1 MKRVCQ
7 YPNFIPAMDRIIEK
21 KTWTKQ
27 KIVLIAGAVIL
38 AVFLLYTFVFAD
50 HKSSLNVQNDRLTIG
65 RASTGNFQE
74 FIAIDGNVE
83 PLKTIYL
90 DMVEGGRV
98 EKIFTDDG
106 RKINAGDTILKISN
120 STLQID
126 FLNRETQLFDLQN
139 ERQNSEI
146 TMKQDQIKA
155 LNALAEIEYN
165 LKLTESKYRRN
176 KTLYAEKVIPAA
188 EFEQIEDEYN
198 YLKRRKELAERSL
211 KQDAELM
218 QKRLRQLDQSIHRME
233 TNINIARSTL
243 SNLYITAPISGQL
256 STLKAEVGESKTA
269 GENIGQIDDLNG
281 FKVKANIDEHY
292 ISKVY
297 PGLKAEFDFNGKTYP
312 VAVTKVFPEV
322 QNGQFQ
328 VDMEFPEGNAPEGIR
343 RGQTLQI
350 RLHLSGGDKAIL
362 IPRGGFYQSTGGAW
376 AFVVDK
382 SGKFAEKRTIRLGRQ
397 NPQFYEVLD
406 GLKPG
411 EKVVLSS
418 YDGYGDIDKLN
429 LEN

>member
-1 MKRVCQ
+1 
-7 YPNFIPAMDRIIEK
+7 MDRIIEK
-21 KTWTKQ
+21 KTWTTK
-27 KIVLIAGAVIL
+27 KIALIAGAVLL
-38 AVFLLYTFVFAD
+38 AVFLIYTVLFAD
-50 HKSSLNVQNDRLTIG
+50 HASSLNVKSGRLTI
-65 RASTGNFQE
+65 AETTTGNFQE
-74 FIAIDGNVE
+74 FIAIDGSVE

-98 EKIFTDDG
+98 EKLYTDDG

-155 LNALAEIEYN
+155 LNALAEIDYT
-165 LKLTESKYRRN
+165 LKQTENKYRRN
-176 KTLYAEKVIPAA
+176 KTLYAEKVIPQA
-188 EFEQIEDEYN
+188 EFEQSEDEYQ

-218 QKRLRQLDQSIHRME
+218 QKRLRQLDQSINRMQQ
-233 TNINIARSTL
+233 NINIARSTL

-297 PGLKAEFDFNGKTYP
+297 PGLKAEFDFNGKTHSVS
-312 VAVTKVFPEV
+312 VAKVFPEV
-322 QNGQFQ
+322 TNGQFQ
-328 VDMEFPEGNAPEGIR
+328 VDLEFPEGTTPEGIR

-350 RLHLSGGDKAIL
+350 RLHLSGGDKAVL

-382 SGKFAEKRTIRLGRQ
+382 DGKYAEKRTIKLGRQ
-397 NPQFYEVLD
+397 NPQYYEVLD

-411 EKVVLSS
+411 DKVVVSS
-418 YDGYGDIDKLN
+418 YDGYGDIEKLN
-429 LEN
+429 LE

>member
-1 MKRVCQ
+1 
-7 YPNFIPAMDRIIEK
+7 MDRIIEK
-21 KTWTKQ
+21 KTWTPK
-27 KIVLIAGAVIL
+27 KITLISGSVIL
-38 AVFLLYTFVFAD
+38 AVFLFYTLVFAD
-50 HKSSLNVQNDRLTIG
+50 HKASLNVNNERITIG
-65 RASTGNFQE
+65 KTITGNFQE

-98 EKIFTDDG
+98 EKLYTDDG

-126 FLNRETQLFDLQN
+126 FLNRETQLFDLMN

-165 LKLTESKYRRN
+165 LKQTENKYKRSKN
-176 KTLYAEKVIPAA
+176 LYAEKVIPLA
-188 EFEQIEDEYN
+188 EYEQTEDEFM

-218 QKRLRQLDQSIHRME
+218 TKRLRQLDQSINRMQA
-233 TNINIARSTL
+233 NINIARSTL

-297 PGLKAEFDFNGKTYP
+297 PGLQAAFDFNGQTHSVS
-312 VAVTKVFPEV
+312 VAKVFPEV

-328 VDMEFPEGNAPEGIR
+328 VDLEFPEGKTPEGIR

-350 RLHLSGGDKAIL
+350 RLHLSGGDKAVL

-376 AFVVDK
+376 AFVVDQ
-382 SGKFAEKRTIRLGRQ
+382 SGKFAEKRTIKLGRQ
-397 NPQFYEVLD
+397 NPQYYEVLA

-411 EKVVLSS
+411 EKVIVSS
-418 YDGYGDIDKLN
+418 YDGYGDIEKLN
-429 LEN
+429 LE

>member
-1 MKRVCQ
+1 LPSYYRKFPGIYCHRWQ
-7 YPNFIPAMDRIIEK
+7 
-21 KTWTKQ
+21 
-27 KIVLIAGAVIL
+27 
-38 AVFLLYTFVFAD
+38 
-50 HKSSLNVQNDRLTIG
+50 S
-65 RASTGNFQE
+65 
-74 FIAIDGNVE
+74 VE

-98 EKIFTDDG
+98 EKLYTDDG

-126 FLNRETQLFDLQN
+126 FLNRETQLFDLVN

-165 LKLTESKYRRN
+165 AETSKTNTAATKRFTPKKLFRK
-176 KTLYAEKVIPAA
+176 A
-188 EFEQIEDEYN
+188 EFEQSEDEYQ

-218 QKRLRQLDQSIHRME
+218 QKRLRQLDQSINRMQA
-233 TNINIARSTL
+233 NINIARSTL

-292 ISKVY
+292 VSKVY
-297 PGLKAEFDFNGKTYP
+297 PGLKAEFDFNGQTY
-312 VAVTKVFPEV
+312 
-322 QNGQFQ
+322 
-328 VDMEFPEGNAPEGIR
+328 
-343 RGQTLQI
+343 
-350 RLHLSGGDKAIL
+350 
-362 IPRGGFYQSTGGAW
+362 TGY
-376 AFVVDK
+376 
-382 SGKFAEKRTIRLGRQ
+382 R
-397 NPQFYEVLD
+397 
-406 GLKPG
+406 
-411 EKVVLSS
+411 
-418 YDGYGDIDKLN
+418 
-429 LEN
+429 

>member
-1 MKRVCQ
+1 
-7 YPNFIPAMDRIIEK
+7 MDRIIEK
-21 KTWTKQ
+21 KKWTTK
-27 KIVLIAGAVIL
+27 KITLIAAGGFIGM
-38 AVFLLYTFVFAD
+38 LLIYNFVFAD
-50 HKSSLNVQNDRLTIG
+50 HASSLNVKHDRITIG
-65 RASTGNFQE
+65 QAQNGRFEE

-83 PLKTIYL
+83 PLHTIYL

-98 EKIFTDDG
+98 EKLFTDDG
-106 RKINAGDTILKISN
+106 RKINKGDTILKISN

-126 FLNRETQLFDLQN
+126 FLNRETQLFDLVN

-146 TMKQDQIKA
+146 TMKQDQIKT
-155 LNALAEIEYN
+155 LNSLAEIEYN
-165 LKLTESKYRRN
+165 LKQAENKFRRSKN
-176 KTLYAEKVIPAA
+176 LYAEKVIPES
-188 EFEQIEDEYN
+188 EFEQAEAEFAYV
-198 YLKRRKELAERSL
+198 KRRKELAERSL
-211 KQDAELM
+211 KQDAQLM
-218 QKRLRQLDQSIHRME
+218 TDRLRQLDESISRMKA
-233 TNINIARSTL
+233 NINIARSTL
-243 SNLYITAPISGQL
+243 NNLYIIAPISGQL

-297 PGLKAEFDFNGKTYP
+297 PGLKAEFDFNGKTFP
-312 VAVTKVFPEV
+312 VSVSKVFPEV

-328 VDMEFPEGNAPEGIR
+328 VDLDFPEGQVPQGIR

-350 RLHLSGGDKAIL
+350 RLHLSGGDQALL

-376 AFVVDK
+376 AYVVDR
-382 SGKFAEKRTIRLGRQ
+382 SGKYAEKRNLKLGRQ
-397 NPQFYEVLD
+397 NPQYYEVLE

-411 EKVVLSS
+411 EKVVVSS
-418 YDGYGDIDKLN
+418 YDGYGDIEKLN

>member
-1 MKRVCQ
+1 
-7 YPNFIPAMDRIIEK
+7 MDRIIEK
-21 KTWTKQ
+21 KTWTPK
-27 KIVLIAGAVIL
+27 KLALIAAGSL
-38 AVFLLYTFVFAD
+38 LGVFLIYTLVFAD
-50 HKSSLNVQNDRLTIG
+50 HAASLNVKNDRLTIG
-65 RASTGNFQE
+65 QAQNGRFEE

-83 PLKTIYL
+83 PLNTIFL

-98 EKIFTDDG
+98 EKLFTDDG
-106 RKINAGDTILKISN
+106 RKINKGDTILKISN

-126 FLNRETQLFDLQN
+126 FLNRETQLFDLVN

-146 TMKQDQIKA
+146 TMKQDQIKT
-155 LNALAEIEYN
+155 LNSLAEIEYN
-165 LKLTESKYRRN
+165 LKQAENKYRRSKN
-176 KTLYAEKVIPAA
+176 LYQEKVIPES
-188 EFEQIEDEYN
+188 EFEQIEAEFAYI
-198 YLKRRKELAERSL
+198 KRRKELAERSL
-211 KQDAELM
+211 KQDAQLM
-218 QKRLRQLDQSIHRME
+218 NERLRQLDESIRRMNQ
-233 TNINIARSTL
+233 NINIARSTL
-243 SNLYITAPISGQL
+243 NNLYIVAPISGQL

-297 PGLKAEFDFNGKTYP
+297 PGLKAEFDFNGKTFP
-312 VAVTKVFPEV
+312 VSVSKVFPEV

-328 VDMEFPEGNAPEGIR
+328 VDLDFPEGQAPEGIR

-350 RLHLSGGDKAIL
+350 RLHLSGGDQALL

-382 SGKFAEKRTIRLGRQ
+382 SGKFAEKRNLKLGRQ
-397 NPQFYEVLD
+397 NPQYYEVLE

-411 EKVVLSS
+411 EKVVVSS
-418 YDGYGDIDKLN
+418 YDGYGDIEKLK

>member
-1 MKRVCQ
+1 
-7 YPNFIPAMDRIIEK
+7 MDRIIEK
-21 KTWTKQ
+21 KTWTPK
-27 KIVLIAGAVIL
+27 KIALFAGVTVL
-38 AVFLLYTFVFAD
+38 AVFLIYTVLFAD
-50 HKSSLNVQNDRLTIG
+50 HTASLNVKNDRLTIG
-65 RASTGNFQE
+65 QVSSGNFQE

-98 EKIFTDDG
+98 EKLYTDDG

-126 FLNRETQLFDLQN
+126 FLNRETQLFDLVN

-146 TMKQDQIKA
+146 TMKQDKIKA
-155 LNALAEIEYN
+155 LNALAEIDYT
-165 LKLTESKYRRN
+165 LKQVADKYRRN
-176 KTLYAEKVIPAA
+176 QELYAEKVIAKA
-188 EFEQIEDEYN
+188 EFEQSEDEYK

-218 QKRLRQLDQSIHRME
+218 QKRLRQLDQSINRMQA
-233 TNINIARSTL
+233 NINIARSTL

-297 PGLKAEFDFNGKTYP
+297 PGLKAEFDFNGQTYP
-312 VAVTKVFPEV
+312 VAVSKVFPEV

-328 VDMEFPEGNAPEGIR
+328 VDMEFEEGKTPAGIR
-343 RGQTLQI
+343 RGQTLQL
-350 RLHLSGGDKAIL
+350 RLHLSGGDKAL
-362 IPRGGFYQSTGGAW
+362 LVPRGGFYQSTGGAW

-382 SGKFAEKRTIRLGRQ
+382 TGKVAEKRTIKLGRQ
-397 NPQFYEVLD
+397 NPQFYEVLE

-411 EKVVLSS
+411 DKVVLSS
-418 YDGYGDIDKLN
+418 YDGYGDIEKLN
-429 LEN
+429 LE

>member
-1 MKRVCQ
+1 
-7 YPNFIPAMDRIIEK
+7 MDRIIEK
-21 KTWTKQ
+21 KTWTTK
-27 KIVLIAGAVIL
+27 KIALIAGAVLL
-38 AVFLLYTFVFAD
+38 AVFLIYTVLFAD
-50 HKSSLNVQNDRLTIG
+50 HASSLNVKSGRLTIAE
-65 RASTGNFQE
+65 ASRGNFQE
-74 FIAIDGNVE
+74 FIAIDGSVE

-98 EKIFTDDG
+98 EKLYTDDG

-126 FLNRETQLFDLQN
+126 FLNRETQLFDLVN

-155 LNALAEIEYN
+155 LNALAEVDYN
-165 LKLTESKYRRN
+165 LKQAENKYRRN
-176 KTLYAEKVIPAA
+176 KALYADKVIPQA
-188 EFEQIEDEYN
+188 EFEQTEDEYQ

-211 KQDAELM
+211 KQDADLM
-218 QKRLRQLDQSIHRME
+218 RKRLRQLDQSINRME
-233 TNINIARSTL
+233 QNINIARSTL

-297 PGLKAEFDFNGKTYP
+297 PGLKAEFDFNGKTHEVK
-312 VAVTKVFPEV
+312 VAKVFPEV
-322 QNGQFQ
+322 TNGQFQ
-328 VDMEFPEGNAPEGIR
+328 VDLEFPEGATPEGIR

-350 RLHLSGGDKAIL
+350 RLHLSGGDKALL

-382 SGKFAEKRTIRLGRQ
+382 SGKYAEKRTLKLGRQ
-397 NPQFYEVLD
+397 NPQHYEVLS
-406 GLKPG
+406 GLQPG
-411 EKVVLSS
+411 DKVIVSS
-418 YDGYGDIDKLN
+418 YDGYGDIEKLN
-429 LEN
+429 LE

>member
-1 MKRVCQ
+1 
-7 YPNFIPAMDRIIEK
+7 MDRIIEK
-21 KTWTKQ
+21 KTWTTK
-27 KIVLIAGAVIL
+27 KIALIAGGVLL
-38 AVFLLYTFVFAD
+38 AVFLIYTVLFAN
-50 HKSSLNVQNDRLTIG
+50 HSSSLNVKTGRLTI
-65 RASTGNFQE
+65 AETSTGNFQE
-74 FIAIDGNVE
+74 FIAIDGSVE

-98 EKIFTDDG
+98 EKLYTDDG

-155 LNALAEIEYN
+155 LNALAEIEYT
-165 LKLTESKYRRN
+165 LKQVENKYRRN
-176 KTLYAEKVIPAA
+176 KTLYAEKVIPQA
-188 EFEQIEDEYN
+188 EFEQSEDEYQ

-218 QKRLRQLDQSIHRME
+218 QKRLRQLDQSINRMQQ
-233 TNINIARSTL
+233 NINIARSTL

-297 PGLKAEFDFNGKTYP
+297 PGLKAEFDFNGKTHSVS
-312 VAVTKVFPEV
+312 VAKVFPEV
-322 QNGQFQ
+322 TNGQFQ
-328 VDMEFPEGNAPEGIR
+328 VDLEFPEGATPEGIR

-350 RLHLSGGDKAIL
+350 RLHLSGGDKALL

-376 AFVVDK
+376 AFVVDE
-382 SGKFAEKRTIRLGRQ
+382 SGKHAEKRTIKLGRQ
-397 NPQFYEVLD
+397 NPQYYEVLS
-406 GLKPG
+406 GLQPG
-411 EKVVLSS
+411 EKVVVSS
-418 YDGYGDIDKLN
+418 YDGYGDIEKLN
-429 LEN
+429 LE

>member
-1 MKRVCQ
+1 
-7 YPNFIPAMDRIIEK
+7 
-21 KTWTKQ
+21 
-27 KIVLIAGAVIL
+27 
-38 AVFLLYTFVFAD
+38 
-50 HKSSLNVQNDRLTIG
+50 
-65 RASTGNFQE
+65 
-74 FIAIDGNVE
+74 
-83 PLKTIYL
+83 
-90 DMVEGGRV
+90 VEGGRV
-98 EKIFTDDG
+98 EKLYTDDG

-126 FLNRETQLFDLQN
+126 FLNRETQLFDLVN

-165 LKLTESKYRRN
+165 LKQVTDKYRRN
-176 KTLYAEKVIPAA
+176 KELYGEKVIAKA
-188 EFEQIEDEYN
+188 EFEQSEDEYQ

-218 QKRLRQLDQSIHRME
+218 QKRLRQLDQSINRMQA
-233 TNINIARSTL
+233 NINIARSTL
-243 SNLYITAPISGQL
+243 SNLYVTAPISGQL

-292 ISKVY
+292 VSKIF
-297 PGLKAEFDFNGKTYP
+297 PGLKAEFDFNGKSYP
-312 VAVTKVFPEV
+312 VTVAKVFPEV

-328 VDMEFPEGNAPEGIR
+328 VDMEFPEGKSPEGIR

-350 RLHLSGGDKAIL
+350 RLHLSGGDQAML

-382 SGKFAEKRTIRLGRQ
+382 TGKFAEKRTIRLGRQ
-397 NPQFYEVLD
+397 NPHYYEVLG
-406 GLKPG
+406 GLNPG
-411 EKVVLSS
+411 EKVVVSS
-418 YDGYGDIDKLN
+418 YDGYGDIEKLN
-429 LEN
+429 LE

>member
-1 MKRVCQ
+1 
-7 YPNFIPAMDRIIEK
+7 MDRIIEK
-21 KTWTKQ
+21 KTWTPK
-27 KIVLIAGAVIL
+27 KIALIAGSTVL
-38 AVFLLYTFVFAD
+38 AVFLIYTVLFAD
-50 HKSSLNVQNDRLTIG
+50 HTSSLNVKNDRLTIG
-65 RASTGNFQE
+65 QVTSGNFQE

-98 EKIFTDDG
+98 EKLYTDDG

-126 FLNRETQLFDLQN
+126 FLNRETQLFDLMN

-155 LNALAEIEYN
+155 LNALAEIDYT
-165 LKLTESKYRRN
+165 LKQVEDKYRRN
-176 KTLYAEKVIPAA
+176 KELYAEKVIAKA
-188 EFEQIEDEYN
+188 EYEQSEDEYK

-218 QKRLRQLDQSIHRME
+218 QKRLRQLDQSINRMQA
-233 TNINIARSTL
+233 NINIARSTL

-297 PGLKAEFDFNGKTYP
+297 PGLKAEFDFNGQTYP
-312 VAVTKVFPEV
+312 VTVAKVFPEV

-328 VDMEFPEGNAPEGIR
+328 VDMEFPEGKSPEGIR
-343 RGQTLQI
+343 RGQTLQL
-350 RLHLSGGDKAIL
+350 RLHLSGGDKALL

-397 NPQFYEVLD
+397 NPQYYEVLE
-406 GLKPG
+406 GLKQG
-411 EKVVLSS
+411 DKVVVSS
-418 YDGYGDIDKLN
+418 YDGYGDIQKLN
-429 LEN
+429 LED

>member
-1 MKRVCQ
+1 
-7 YPNFIPAMDRIIEK
+7 MDRILEK
-21 KTWTKQ
+21 KTWTPK
-27 KIVLIAGAVIL
+27 KIALIAAGVIL
-38 AVFLLYTFVFAD
+38 AVFLFYTLVFAD
-50 HKSSLNVQNDRLTIG
+50 HKASLNVNNERITIG
-65 RASTGNFQE
+65 QTTTGNFQE

-98 EKIFTDDG
+98 EKLYTDDG

-126 FLNRETQLFDLQN
+126 FLNRETQLFDLVN

-165 LKLTESKYRRN
+165 LKQAENKYKRSKN
-176 KTLYAEKVIPAA
+176 LFAEKVIPQA
-188 EFEQIEDEYN
+188 EYEQTEDEFN

-218 QKRLRQLDQSIHRME
+218 TKRLRQLDQSINRMQQ
-233 TNINIARSTL
+233 NINIARSTL

-281 FKVKANIDEHY
+281 FKVKASIDEHY

-297 PGLKAEFDFNGKTYP
+297 PGLKAAFDFNGQTHSVS
-312 VAVTKVFPEV
+312 VAKVFPEV

-328 VDMEFPEGNAPEGIR
+328 VDLEFPEGKTPEGIR
-343 RGQTLQI
+343 RGQSLQI
-350 RLHLSGGDKAIL
+350 RLHLSGGDKATL

-382 SGKFAEKRTIRLGRQ
+382 SGKFAEKRTIKLGRQ
-397 NPQFYEVLD
+397 NPQYYEVLA

-411 EKVVLSS
+411 DQVIVSS
-418 YDGYGDIDKLN
+418 YDGYGDIEKLN
-429 LEN
+429 LED

>member
-1 MKRVCQ
+1 
-7 YPNFIPAMDRIIEK
+7 MDRIIEK
-21 KTWTKQ
+21 KIWTKQ
-27 KIVLIAGAVIL
+27 KIALISGAVLL
-38 AVFLLYTFVFAD
+38 AIFLIYTVLLAD
-50 HKSSLNVQNDRLTIG
+50 HKASLNVKTNRLTI
-65 RASTGNFQE
+65 AEAATGNFQE
-74 FIAIDGNVE
+74 FIAIDGSVE

-98 EKIFTDDG
+98 EKLYTDDG

-126 FLNRETQLFDLQN
+126 FLNRETQLFDLVN

-155 LNALAEIEYN
+155 LNALAEIDYT
-165 LKLTESKYRRN
+165 LKQTENKYRRN
-176 KTLYAEKVIPAA
+176 KTLYAEKVIPQA
-188 EFEQIEDEYN
+188 EFEQSEDEYH

-211 KQDAELM
+211 KQDANLM
-218 QKRLRQLDQSIHRME
+218 QKRLRQLDQSIDRMQQ
-233 TNINIARSTL
+233 NIKIARSTL

-292 ISKVY
+292 ISKVH
-297 PGLKAEFDFNGKTYP
+297 PGLKAEFDFNGQSYP
-312 VAVTKVFPEV
+312 VTVTKVFPEV

-328 VDMEFPEGNAPEGIR
+328 VDLEFPEKGTPEGIR

-350 RLHLSGGDKAIL
+350 RLHLSGGDKALL

-382 SGKFAEKRTIRLGRQ
+382 DGKKAEKRTIKLGRQ
-397 NPQFYEVLD
+397 NPQHYEVLS

-411 EKVVLSS
+411 DKVVVSS
-418 YDGYGDIDKLN
+418 YDGYGDIEKLN

>member
-1 MKRVCQ
+1 
-7 YPNFIPAMDRIIEK
+7 MDRIIEK
-21 KTWTKQ
+21 KTWTPK
-27 KIVLIAGAVIL
+27 KIALICAGVLL
-38 AVFLLYTFVFAD
+38 AVFLFYTFVLAD
-50 HKSSLNVQNDRLTIG
+50 HKSSLNVNNERITIG
-65 RASTGNFQE
+65 KTTTGNFQE

-98 EKIFTDDG
+98 EKLYTDDG

-165 LKLTESKYRRN
+165 LKQAENKYKRSKN
-176 KTLYAEKVIPAA
+176 LYAEKVIPQA
-188 EFEQIEDEYN
+188 EYEQTEDEFM

-218 QKRLRQLDQSIHRME
+218 TKRLRQLDQSINRME
-233 TNINIARSTL
+233 QNINIARSTL

-269 GENIGQIDDLNG
+269 GEN
-281 FKVKANIDEHY
+281 
-292 ISKVY
+292 
-297 PGLKAEFDFNGKTYP
+297 
-312 VAVTKVFPEV
+312 
-322 QNGQFQ
+322 
-328 VDMEFPEGNAPEGIR
+328 
-343 RGQTLQI
+343 
-350 RLHLSGGDKAIL
+350 
-362 IPRGGFYQSTGGAW
+362 
-376 AFVVDK
+376 
-382 SGKFAEKRTIRLGRQ
+382 
-397 NPQFYEVLD
+397 
-406 GLKPG
+406 
-411 EKVVLSS
+411 
-418 YDGYGDIDKLN
+418 
-429 LEN
+429 

>member
-1 MKRVCQ
+1 
-7 YPNFIPAMDRIIEK
+7 MDRIIEK
-21 KTWTKQ
+21 KTWTPK
-27 KIVLIAGAVIL
+27 KIALVAAATVL
-38 AVFLLYTFVFAD
+38 AVFLIYTLVFAD
-50 HKSSLNVQNDRLTIG
+50 HSSALNVKNDRLTIG
-65 RASTGNFQE
+65 EAQRGNFQE

-83 PLKTIYL
+83 PLNTIYL

-98 EKIFTDDG
+98 EKLFTDDG
-106 RKINAGDTILKISN
+106 RKISKGDTILKISN

-126 FLNRETQLFDLQN
+126 FLNRETQLFDLVN

-146 TMKQDQIKA
+146 TMKQDQIKT
-155 LNALAEIEYN
+155 LNSLAEIEYS
-165 LKLTESKYRRN
+165 LKQAENKYRRN
-176 KTLYAEKVIPAA
+176 KTLYAEKVIPES
-188 EFEQIEDEYN
+188 EFEQIEAEYA
-198 YLKRRKELAERSL
+198 YVKRRKELAEKSL
-211 KQDAELM
+211 KQDAQLM
-218 QKRLRQLDQSIHRME
+218 NKRLRQLDESIERMKA
-233 TNINIARSTL
+233 NISIARSTL
-243 SNLYITAPISGQL
+243 NNLYITAPISGQL

-312 VAVTKVFPEV
+312 VSVAKVFPEV

-328 VDMEFPEGNAPEGIR
+328 VDMEFPEGKAPAGIR

-350 RLHLSGGDKAIL
+350 RLHLSGGDKALL

-382 SGKFAEKRTIRLGRQ
+382 SGKYAEKRTLKLGRQ
-397 NPQFYEVLD
+397 NPQYYEVLD

-411 EKVVLSS
+411 DKVIVSS
-418 YDGYGDIDKLN
+418 YDGYGEIEKLN
-429 LEN
+429 LE